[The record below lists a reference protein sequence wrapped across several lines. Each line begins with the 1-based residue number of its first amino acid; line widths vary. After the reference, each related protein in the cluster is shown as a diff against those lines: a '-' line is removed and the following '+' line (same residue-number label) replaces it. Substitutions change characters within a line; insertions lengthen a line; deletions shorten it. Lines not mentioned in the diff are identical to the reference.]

1 MDTVYL
7 QKGEIYRAQTPM
19 AVLPS
24 AEYEAGHLL
33 MPVLKGVGGEGVC
46 VCWKV
51 KMQEWGFMHATWGPS
66 EDHRKAEYGWFEVG

>member
-7 QKGEIYRAQTPM
+7 QNGEIYRAQTPM

-46 VCWKV
+46 VLEGEDAG
-51 KMQEWGFMHATWGPS
+51 MGLHARYLGS
-66 EDHRKAEYGWFEVG
+66 V